1 MEHGNGCCLVAG
13 KTDVVFFHAAQAQ
26 RVTLCTFAGDFSHA
40 FRLTR
45 SADEGLIERDVDSR
59 ATMVLG
65 CLDTICSS
73 QSKGRLRESDDL
85 DGNLGASIEHSGFE
99 LSVAGFL
106 RFRST
111 DCLWKEVILALS
123 CRMGS
128 DPLHSVSN

>member
-1 MEHGNGCCLVAG
+1 
-13 KTDVVFFHAAQAQ
+13 VVFSYAAHAQ
-26 RVTLCTFAGDFSHA
+26 RVSLCTFAGDFSHD
-40 FRLTR
+40 FKFTR
-45 SADEGLIERDVDSR
+45 SADEGLIERGVDSR
-59 ATMVLG
+59 AIMVRLG
-65 CLDTICSS
+65 CVDTMCS

-85 DGNLGASIEHSGFE
+85 EGNLGASIDQSIIE
-99 LSVAGFL
+99 LRVAGFL